1 MVISCLVYFEIMF
14 RTLLIVKVNRL
25 TSYITNRELTKYIFD
40 NKKQSISKTC
50 DQEIP
55 PSSQ

>member
-40 NKKQSISKTC
+40 NKKQSISKNL
-50 DQEIP
+50 
-55 PSSQ
+55 